1 MQLNK
6 GLGMNYR
13 VLWGLALCLLSLPS
27 LGLAA
32 QCKLLIVGDSLS
44 SGYGLAVGESWVN
57 KLDARLKKSAPT
69 WRVINA
75 SVSGNTLQNGL
86 QRLAPALQR
95 HRPAGIVIELGGND
109 ALRGAPPET
118 IRQNLQAMV
127 KQARASGAWVA
138 LLEPPV
144 LPNYGQAYAAAVA
157 RVYRDI
163 ARAHQATLVPCFI
176 CGVGVDLSLMQSD
189 RIHPNGRAQ
198 TRMLDAVWPS
208 IQPKLRCQP
217 RRGS

>member
-1 MQLNK
+1 
-6 GLGMNYR
+6 MNYR
-13 VLWGLALCLLSLPS
+13 VLWKLALCLSAWAMP
-27 LGLAA
+27 GWVTAA
-32 QCKLLIVGDSLS
+32 QCNLLIVGDSLS

-57 KLDARLKKSAPT
+57 KLDARLKQSAPA
-69 WRVINA
+69 WQVINA
-75 SVSGNTLQNGL
+75 SVSGDTLQNGL

-95 HRPAGIVIELGGND
+95 HRPAGVLIELGGND

-127 KQARASGAWVA
+127 QQARASGAWVA

-144 LPNYGQAYAAAVA
+144 LPNYGQAYGAAVA

-163 ARAHQATLVPCFI
+163 ARAQQATLVPCFV
-176 CGVGVDLSLMQSD
+176 CKVGVDPRLMQPD
-189 RIHPNGRAQ
+189 RIHPNARAQ

-208 IQPKLRCQP
+208 LQPRLRCSSGK
-217 RRGS
+217 RA